1 MADASSTPSTKVN
14 PLLRYLPLVAILI
27 LIWPL
32 GDQGVEVFGLDMNA
46 AIVGAVLA
54 VLGTAYGALSARNR

>member
-1 MADASSTPSTKVN
+1 MADPSSTPSSKVN

-32 GDQGVEVFGLDMNA
+32 GGQGVDVFGLDMNA

-54 VLGTAYGALSARNR
+54 VLGTAYGALAARSR

>member
-1 MADASSTPSTKVN
+1 MADAGSTPSTKVN

>member
-1 MADASSTPSTKVN
+1 MGEPSSTPSKQVN
-14 PLLRYLPLVAILI
+14 PLLRYLPLIAILI

-32 GDQGVEVFGLDMNA
+32 GGQGVDVFGLDMNA

-54 VLGTAYGALSARNR
+54 VLGTAYGALTARNR